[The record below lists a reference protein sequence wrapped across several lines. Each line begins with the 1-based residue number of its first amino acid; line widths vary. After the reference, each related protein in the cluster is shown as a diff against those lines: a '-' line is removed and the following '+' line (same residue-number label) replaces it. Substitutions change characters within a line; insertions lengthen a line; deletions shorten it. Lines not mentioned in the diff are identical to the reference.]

1 MKEIILMIVRFAFVR
16 DYVALTQDPL
26 RSSADPED
34 GKRKQGEIEGGRG
47 RSRYAAL
54 SASSNAESE

>member
-1 MKEIILMIVRFAFVR
+1 MIVRFAFVR

-34 GKRKQGEIEGGRG
+34 GKKKQGEIEGGRG

-54 SASSNAESE
+54 STSSNAESE